1 MIPQAKHGGNGNE
14 EFPFEESKFDGTG
27 LEKEHIGQTHVPD
40 DLETS
45 ACTEGDRNGLLVLV
59 TGEDEDES
67 LCTDLG
73 LGESTRTRGVSKPCF
88 NGLG

>member
-1 MIPQAKHGGNGNE
+1 MPQARHGGNGNE
-14 EFPFEESKFDGTG
+14 EFAFEESKFDGTG
-27 LEKEHIGQTHVPD
+27 LEKEQIGQTHVPD
-40 DLETS
+40 DFGTS

-59 TGEDEDES
+59 TGEDDDAS

-73 LGESTRTRGVSKPCF
+73 LGESILVRGEPKPCC